1 MEGTDAIRILRQSGI
16 QTPIILLTALS
27 GVEDRVQG
35 LDAGADDYLIKPFA
49 FSELYARL
57 RALARRQPVT
67 EQQTRIEIHD
77 LIIERTTQT
86 VSRGGESLI
95 LSPREYQIL
104 DYLAEHEGQLVTRT
118 MLLEK
123 IWNLNFDP
131 HTNLVQT
138 HLSRLRTKVDK
149 PYPVKLI
156 QTVRGSGYI
165 IVAPGQTS

>member
-1 MEGTDAIRILRQSGI
+1 
-16 QTPIILLTALS
+16 
-27 GVEDRVQG
+27 
-35 LDAGADDYLIKPFA
+35 
-49 FSELYARL
+49 
-57 RALARRQPVT
+57 
-67 EQQTRIEIHD
+67 
-77 LIIERTTQT
+77 
-86 VSRGGESLI
+86 
-95 LSPREYQIL
+95 
-104 DYLAEHEGQLVTRT
+104 YLAEHEGQLVTRT

-165 IVAPGQTS
+165 IAAPGQVS